1 MTGRKFVTVRNGWFH
16 QSGHLLSE
24 VFGHLVNITFKYDNE
39 NGEIMRLHL
48 VDESCF
54 TTLSFFTNSRV
65 CYSFCRSLANIDIL
79 EPMILRIQ
87 NIAGAENF
95 YVVQDGKKVAWSGAS
110 AIFSVVPHR
119 ISECI
124 KREISP
130 LLQKKPNPFPNHA
143 IYKPKTSRLQGGY
156 FDEYAAVG
164 RTVGPVSGFE
174 RNVKNYGK

>member
-48 VDESCF
+48 VSENYF
-54 TTLSFFTNSRV
+54 YTISFFTNSRV
-65 CYSFCRSLANIDIL
+65 AYAFCRAIANVDLL
-79 EPMILRIQ
+79 EPMAVKIKCVDKVDT
-87 NIAGAENF
+87 F
-95 YVVQDGKKVAWSGAS
+95 YVVQKDRTILWSDET
-110 AIFSVVPHR
+110 SVTHAHKR
-119 ISECI
+119 SEYI

-164 RTVGPVSGFE
+164 RTIGPVSGFE
-174 RNVKNYGK
+174 RNVKHYGK